1 MDEGMRI
8 GEVAELVGVS
18 TRAIR
23 HYHHAGV
30 LAEPPRTSGGY
41 RAYALSNVVELLRVR
56 RLVELGLTL
65 AEVSD
70 ALTAGASGEGEDDGE
85 AELREILQD
94 LRDELARQEQ
104 RIAARREA
112 VEELLA
118 RPSDLTRSEGHH
130 QMLSRLRETWPAG
143 HPGVAREEQAS
154 DLLEAA
160 VGADKA
166 GDLWAAYDVTLAD
179 AELAARMAAL
189 SERFEA
195 LAGTDPLDPA
205 VDRLAEQAGDVG
217 PPVAALIPAELAVED
232 SPAAPDQVLETLTA
246 DMDPAQARCLRL
258 MFARW
263 QEQSS

>member
-1 MDEGMRI
+1 MDDGMRI

-70 ALTAGASGEGEDDGE
+70 ALTAGASGEGE

-94 LRDELARQEQ
+94 LRDELVRQEE

-118 RPSDLTRSEGHH
+118 RPTDLTRSEGHH

-166 GDLWAAYDVTLAD
+166 GDLWAAYDLTIAD

-205 VDRLAEQAGDVG
+205 VDRLADQAGDVG
-217 PPVAALIPAELAVED
+217 PAVGALIPAELTAGD